1 MVFFLNRV
9 GKRLDVLDQN
19 LEVSFDRVR
28 QDTENVYEWLRYLY
42 SLARSQHEQLSQKS
56 ELIDAHES
64 QIAMQQRF
72 IHELKQEVSII
83 PKSKEEMKALLD
95 EVYSL
100 QPVLERIRSIENR
113 LLQMESRRPA
123 MSVQQQSIEPVR
135 QSVSAL
141 KERILK
147 RIAKNSKEYIKSVVR
162 GVIGKYGRIS
172 ALQLREMIV
181 EEQGLCSKSSF
192 YRILEELE
200 QENAMLLA
208 SRGKEKVY
216 VSTSK

>member
-1 MVFFLNRV
+1 
-9 GKRLDVLDQN
+9 
-19 LEVSFDRVR
+19 
-28 QDTENVYEWLRYLY
+28 
-42 SLARSQHEQLSQKS
+42 
-56 ELIDAHES
+56 
-64 QIAMQQRF
+64 
-72 IHELKQEVSII
+72 
-83 PKSKEEMKALLD
+83 
-95 EVYSL
+95 
-100 QPVLERIRSIENR
+100 
-113 LLQMESRRPA
+113 
-123 MSVQQQSIEPVR
+123 MSVQQQSFEPVR

-162 GVIGKYGRIS
+162 GVISKYGRIS

-216 VSTSK
+216 VSASK

>member
-1 MVFFLNRV
+1 MVFFFNRV
-9 GKRLDVLDQN
+9 GKRLDALDQS
-19 LEVSFDRVR
+19 LDVSFDRVR
-28 QDTENVYEWLRYLY
+28 QDTENIYEWLRYLY
-42 SLARSQHEQLSQKS
+42 DLAKSQHAQLAQKV

-64 QIAMQQRF
+64 QIAMQQRL

-100 QPVLERIRSIENR
+100 QPLLERIRSIENR

-123 MSVQQQSIEPVR
+123 IAVQQQSIEPVR

-141 KERILK
+141 KERVLK

-208 SRGKEKVY
+208 SKGKEKVY

>member
-19 LEVSFDRVR
+19 LAVSFDRVR
-28 QDTENVYEWLRYLY
+28 QDTENIYEWLRYLY
-42 SLARSQHEQLSQKS
+42 DLAKSQHEQLSQKM

-64 QIAMQQRF
+64 RIAMQQRL

-100 QPVLERIRSIENR
+100 QPLLERIRSIENR

-123 MSVQQQSIEPVR
+123 LSVQQQSIEPVR

-141 KERILK
+141 KERVLK

-162 GVIGKYGRIS
+162 GVISKYGRIS

>member
-1 MVFFLNRV
+1 MVFFFNRV

-28 QDTENVYEWLRYLY
+28 QDTENIYEWLRYLY
-42 SLARSQHEQLSQKS
+42 DLAKSQHAQLSQKA
-56 ELIDAHES
+56 EIIDAHES
-64 QIAMQQRF
+64 QIAMQQRL

-83 PKSKEEMKALLD
+83 PKSRDEMKALLD

-100 QPVLERIRSIENR
+100 QPLLERIRSIENR

-123 MSVQQQSIEPVR
+123 MALQQQSIEPVR
-135 QSVSAL
+135 QTVSAL
-141 KERILK
+141 KERVLK

-162 GVIGKYGRIS
+162 GVISKYGRIS

>member
-28 QDTENVYEWLRYLY
+28 QDTENIYEWLRYLY
-42 SLARSQHEQLSQKS
+42 DLAKSQHEQLSQKA
-56 ELIDAHES
+56 ELIDTHES
-64 QIAMQQRF
+64 QIAMQQRL
-72 IHELKQEVSII
+72 IHELKQEVNII
-83 PKSKEEMKALLD
+83 PKSREEMKALLD

-100 QPVLERIRSIENR
+100 QPILERINTVENR
-113 LLQMESRRPA
+113 LLQMESRRSIP
-123 MSVQQQSIEPVR
+123 VQQLSIEPVQ

-141 KERILK
+141 KERVLK

-162 GVIGKYGRIS
+162 GVISKYGRIS

>member
-9 GKRLDVLDQN
+9 GKRLDMLDQD

-28 QDTENVYEWLRYLY
+28 QDTANIYEWLRYLY
-42 SLARSQHEQLSQKS
+42 HLAKSQHEQLSQKA
-56 ELIDAHES
+56 EIIDAHES
-64 QIAMQQRF
+64 QIAMQQRL

-83 PKSKEEMKALLD
+83 PKSREEMKALLD

-100 QPVLERIRSIENR
+100 QPLLERIRSIENR

-123 MSVQQQSIEPVR
+123 MAVQQQSIEPVR

-141 KERILK
+141 KERVLK

-162 GVIGKYGRIS
+162 GVISKYGRIS

-200 QENAMLLA
+200 QENAMFLA